1 MNSDGHPM
9 LADFGI
15 SRFVSVNGEPAEASY
30 EGSIRWM
37 AVELI
42 DELMSGSGR
51 LVHTKGS
58 DVWAFGMVVYV
69 SDTCQ
74 QLVF

>member
-15 SRFVSVNGEPAEASY
+15 SRFVSVNGEPAEVSY

-37 AVELI
+37 ARELI
-42 DELMSGSGR
+42 RTLMSESSH
-51 LVHTKGS
+51 LVHTKES

-74 QLVF
+74 QCVF

>member
-1 MNSDGHPM
+1 MNSNGHPM

-15 SRFVSVNGEPAEASY
+15 SRFDSVNGEPAEVSY

-37 AVELI
+37 AIELI

-51 LVHTKGS
+51 LVHTKES
-58 DVWAFGMVVYV
+58 DIWAFGMAVYV
-69 SDTCQ
+69 SDTYQ